1 MTSQSNLSLI
11 AVGVVSFVTGY
22 YVHQMLKPTSP
33 KRFQLKPTSATT
45 TTKL

>member
-33 KRFQLKPTSATT
+33 KNFN
-45 TTKL
+45 